1 MAVTLAGRADGD
13 IQGLRLVDGDDA
25 AVASAHRRLLLLRR
39 SWFLDTRAGVPNYDL
54 SQLTRDSLVDLIRAE
69 ALSAEGVARV
79 TGIDVRELEGRR
91 LELMIHVSSTVDGPG
106 AAVPALELE
115 I

>member
-1 MAVTLAGRADGD
+1 MAVTFAGRTDGD

-25 AVASAHRRLLLLRR
+25 AVASAHRRILLLR
-39 SWFLDTRAGVPNYDL
+39 SAWFLDVRAGVPNYDL

-69 ALSAEGVARV
+69 ALAAEGVARV
-79 TGIDVRELEGRR
+79 TGIETRDLGRRR

-106 AAVPALELE
+106 AALPAVEVAL
-115 I
+115 